1 MILPWAICTP
11 RVALGV
17 GMSLPGSLQ
26 SDHTC
31 LWAGRTGG
39 APRRGQPMHPVR
51 SQCPSAIV
59 KWAHG
64 KACLLPEHCHSGLSR
79 EMRDRIPIPQSRG
92 EWGKH
97 CNFWDWGVRKETW
110 HERSWDAGSWVR
122 NGSEFSTGGRDKGY
136 YRGLQTLGWHFPR
149 KLENLK
155 KVNRWSKE
163 ERDL

>member
-1 MILPWAICTP
+1 MRFKMILPWAICTP

-64 KACLLPEHCHSGLSR
+64 KASLLPEHCHSGLSR

-110 HERSWDAGSWVR
+110 HERRVGMPAH
-122 NGSEFSTGGRDKGY
+122 GSEMGLSLALEVEIKGIIEAF
-136 YRGLQTLGWHFPR
+136 RL
-149 KLENLK
+149 
-155 KVNRWSKE
+155 
-163 ERDL
+163 